1 MGLALS
7 PSSAPSPGTCA
18 SPDVLLQPSPALT
31 WRTTGGI
38 LDFYIFLG
46 PDPKSVVRQ
55 YLDVVGMAE
64 PRLLW
69 GGFAGCCEPC
79 GRAGLWG
86 GTMPGHPCQHPP
98 STLQGSPSCPR
109 TGGWVSTCAAG
120 ATPPPTS
127 PGRSWPT

>member
-7 PSSAPSPGTCA
+7 SSSASSPGTCS

-55 YLDVVGMAE
+55 YLDVVGTAE
-64 PRLLW
+64 PRVLPGWLCW
-69 GGFAGCCEPC
+69 NAASSVAEQGCGVAQGWAIP
-79 GRAGLWG
+79 AS
-86 GTMPGHPCQHPP
+86 THPP
-98 STLQGSPSCPR
+98 PSRVPLHAPVL
-109 TGGWVSTCAAG
+109 GPGL
-120 ATPPPTS
+120 PPVPL
-127 PGRSWPT
+127 GLLLH